1 MGHRSSTA
9 YQNTGLLNYPCF
21 PTNFRELVDAPQQTI
36 RLATSQHL
44 EDGAQPEKF
53 CGIATCAVHK
63 KQFPSFR
70 AFNLVPFMTTK
81 KKRQKKWETEYL
93 TCFQH
98 HFCPF
103 AYSNYLLNISN
114 AVIFIKL
121 KLFSESLGIWSR
133 LQSCSSHTYYALC
146 VW

>member
-9 YQNTGLLNYPCF
+9 YQNNCLLNYPCF

-53 CGIATCAVHK
+53 CGTATCAVHK

-81 KKRQKKWETEYL
+81 KKRQKKMRDGISHVLSTSFL
-93 TCFQH
+93 SPCLQQ
-98 HFCPF
+98 
-103 AYSNYLLNISN
+103 LL
-114 AVIFIKL
+114 AKYF
-121 KLFSESLGIWSR
+121 
-133 LQSCSSHTYYALC
+133 
-146 VW
+146 